1 MTNKE
6 LQDLKQD
13 IVDRAV
19 AALRALIATPDT
31 STLITDCLQS
41 KETTMPEPDL
51 QDLPFVVMYALRH
64 AFGRQSY
71 GVSIVQKFV
80 KLNWPLLEAQHFNI
94 LLDIKEYLDD
104 IKRGYYPKLPQDIIA
119 DWKALYDYLTKHAK

>member
-19 AALRALIATPDT
+19 AALRALIATSDT
-31 STLITDCLQS
+31 TTLNTDCLQS
-41 KETTMPEPDL
+41 KETTRTEPDL
-51 QDLPFVVMYALRH
+51 QDLPYVVLLALR
-64 AFGRQSY
+64 ASQGRFNYSTNRL
-71 GVSIVQKFV
+71 IRFI

-104 IKRGYYPKLPQDIIA
+104 IKRGYYPKLPQYIIE
-119 DWKALYDYLTKHAK
+119 DWNSLYDHLTKHSK